1 MLGAQQ
7 KRLSPWA
14 GSSLFRAVM
23 QGKGSNRGGFW
34 MPIRNVLAGN
44 YGGSFAG
51 VPGVSGGRKA
61 RSKAER
67 GFLASGHW
75 GN

>member
-1 MLGAQQ
+1 
-7 KRLSPWA
+7 
-14 GSSLFRAVM
+14 M